1 LKKNVPNP
9 TGKGGFVKGQSG
21 NPHGRPKKGHAIV
34 DKFRDNPKANDV
46 LKKIFDIA
54 NSLGTKKEHEDAFS
68 CAKLIADKLVPTLKS
83 EDLTIDAEV
92 NTGYVVLPE
101 EKEADSE

>member
-1 LKKNVPNP
+1 MKTIPNP
-9 TGKGGFVKGQSG
+9 TGKGGFVKGKSG
-21 NPHGRPKKGHAIV
+21 NPNGRPKKNHAIV
-34 DKFRDNPKANDV
+34 EQFRDNPRADDV
-46 LKKIFDIA
+46 IQKIYRIA
-54 NSLGTKKEHEDAFS
+54 NSLGTESEHDDAFS

-83 EDLTIDAEV
+83 EDLTIEGEI

>member
-1 LKKNVPNP
+1 MKRVTNP
-9 TGKGGFVKGQSG
+9 SGKGGCVKGQSG
-21 NPHGRPKKGHAIV
+21 NPNGRPKKGHTIV
-34 DKFRDNPKANDV
+34 EQFRDNPKADIV
-46 LKKIFDIA
+46 LKKIFEIA
-54 NSLGTKKEHEDAFS
+54 DTLGTDLEHEDAFA

-83 EDLTIDAEV
+83 EDLKIDAEI

>member
-1 LKKNVPNP
+1 LKKAPNP

-21 NPHGRPKKGHAIV
+21 NPNGRPKKGHTIV
-34 DKFRDNPKANDV
+34 EQFRDNPKADDV
-46 LKKIFDIA
+46 LKRIFEIA
-54 NSLGTKKEHEDAFS
+54 ESLGTKVEHNDAFS

-83 EDLTIDAEV
+83 EDLKIDAEV

-101 EKEADSE
+101 EKEAESE